1 MILIKG
7 EKPLDLTELLK
18 DIKTKKIILG
28 MNGYIKIIIQDKQ
41 GIKKLK
47 ELGFNEIQS

>member
-18 DIKTKKIILG
+18 DIKTKKIIQG
-28 MNGYIKIIIQDKQ
+28 MNGYIKIMET
-41 GIKKLK
+41 IKYTSLT
-47 ELGFNEIQS
+47 